1 MNQLSKSK
9 SILFH
14 LYPGILITLGFVLLA
29 PWMVARGYP
38 PQLSMLICIVS
49 VAVPV
54 FIFHLIQAK
63 KDEHKSKVIQL
74 NGYREKLPTGK
85 LVLYSLGLLVFAFL
99 MWGIIQPFDQFL
111 TENVFFWLPDWY
123 TVQDFKGYSTDII
136 KVTLIANL
144 MLNGFLAPIIE
155 EFYFRGYL
163 LPRMEVWGKWAFF
176 VNAVLFS
183 LYHLWQPYI
192 YLTLIAALLPM
203 TYLVW
208 MTKDLRLAILTH
220 CMLNLVGAVLSFG
233 LLLS

>member
-1 MNQLSKSK
+1 MVQLTKSK
-9 SILFH
+9 SVLYH
-14 LYPGILITLGFVLLA
+14 LYPGILITIGFILIT
-29 PWMVARGYP
+29 PIMVRNGFP
-38 PQLSMLICIVS
+38 PQLSMLVCIVM

-63 KDEHKSKVIQL
+63 KGENRAKIIQL
-74 NGYREKLPTGK
+74 NGYREKLPTGR
-85 LVLYSLGLLVFAFL
+85 LMLYTLGLLVFAFL
-99 MWGIIQPFDQFL
+99 MWGLFQPIDHFL
-111 TENVFFWLPDWY
+111 TEHVFFWLPDWY
-123 TVQDFKGYSTDII
+123 TVQDFEGYSKDII

-144 MLNGFLAPIIE
+144 ILKGILAPLIE

-163 LPRMEVWGKWAFF
+163 LPRMEVWGKWAFV

-208 MTKDLRLAILTH
+208 KTKDLRLAVLTH
-220 CMLNLVGAVLSFG
+220 CLLNIVGALLSFS
-233 LLLS
+233 LILS

>member
-9 SILFH
+9 SILYH
-14 LYPGILITLGFVLLA
+14 LYPGVLITLGFVLLT

-38 PQLSMLICIVS
+38 PQLSMLLCIAS

-54 FIFHLIQAK
+54 LIFHLIQAK
-63 KDEHKSKVIQL
+63 KDEHKSKFVQL
-74 NGYREKLPTGK
+74 NGYQEKLPIGK
-85 LVLYSLGLLVFAFL
+85 LILYSLGLLVFAFL
-99 MWGIIQPFDQFL
+99 MWGLFQPFDQFL
-111 TENVFFWLPDWY
+111 TKQLFFLLPEWY
-123 TVQDFKGYSTDII
+123 TIQDFSGYSKDII
-136 KVTLIANL
+136 KVTLIVNL

-163 LPRMEVWGKWAFF
+163 LPRMKVWGKWAFA

-192 YLTLIAALLPM
+192 YLTLMAALLPM
-203 TYLVW
+203 AYLVW
-208 MTKDLRLAILTH
+208 KTKDLRLAILTH
-220 CMLNLVGAVLSFG
+220 CLLNLVGAVLSFG